1 MKKII
6 LSVLVL
12 TVLILFGCS
21 KDDASKSDSID
32 GPIKV
37 TIYIPGTVQADQDL
51 VTEAL
56 KEYAGPRIGAYPEIH
71 FIGWGE
77 WDDKKKLMTAAGDDF
92 DIAFTASWNYFD
104 QEISRNAWLPLND
117 LISNHAPTLAE
128 TVGDWLDA
136 PVKDGNIYAVPT
148 VKEGAVGFAWH
159 YNKKYVDKYNVPIM
173 DIKTPQDLEPWL
185 AVIKEKE
192 PDVIGFLS
200 SDNTLLSA
208 YLGNGDRI
216 AGENYFNI
224 DGVVTHKWLTDEFW
238 ETAKI
243 QHDWYKKGYL
253 EYNIDDIGNHTDQHM
268 SEGNWFVWPHVS
280 HPGKAGEASAQ
291 FGYPIVTGAYMHPQ
305 MVTRDIR
312 LGSMLAISRSS
323 KNPEAAIKVLELM
336 NSDPLFNNMVNF
348 GIEGVH
354 YEFMNKDQGVIRTLG
369 TTYRPNMQ
377 WALQNQFL
385 NYIQEGEDPQKW
397 VKYKEYNDTAGVY
410 DTQGFFA
417 DYSSIKTQV
426 AATESVFATYVD
438 IIFRGL
444 VDPMSYK
451 DEIVKSLE
459 DAGVYDVVAELQSQL
474 DLFLSAP

>member
-1 MKKII
+1 MKNV
-6 LSVLVL
+6 LGVMVFTVLV
-12 TVLILFGCS
+12 LFGCS
-21 KDDASKSDSID
+21 KADTNTSQSSG
-32 GPIKV
+32 GPVKV
-37 TIYIPGTVQADQDL
+37 TIYLPGTTQVDQAM

-117 LISNHAPTLAE
+117 LIDQHAPSLRN
-128 TVGDWLDA
+128 TVDDWLDA
-136 PVKDGNIYAVPT
+136 PVKDGKIYAIPT

-159 YNKKYVDKYNVPIM
+159 YNKKYVDTYNIPIM
-173 DIKTPQDLEPWL
+173 DIKTPQDLDPWL
-185 AVIKEKE
+185 AIIKEKE
-192 PDVIGFLS
+192 PEVIGFLS

-224 DGVVTHKWLTDEFW
+224 DGVVTHKWLTDGFW
-238 ETAKI
+238 EMAKI
-243 QHDWYKKGYL
+243 QNDWYKKGYL

-268 SEGNWFVWPHVS
+268 EEGNWVVWPHVS
-280 HPGKAGEASAQ
+280 HPGKAGEASAR

-336 NSDPLFNNMVNF
+336 NSDQVFNNMINF
-348 GIEGVH
+348 GLEGVH
-354 YEFMNKDQGVIRTLG
+354 YEFVDENQSVIRTFSD
-369 TTYRPNMQ
+369 TYRPNMQ

-385 NYIQEGEDPQKW
+385 NFIQESESPDKW
-397 VKYKEYNDTAGVY
+397 KKYKEYNDSAGVY

-444 VDPMSYK
+444 VDPDVYR
-451 DEIVKSLE
+451 DEILKAFN
-459 DAGVYDVVAELQSQL
+459 DAGVHDVIAELQKQL
-474 DLFLSAP
+474 DSFLIDR